1 MTAAHHNFAS
11 ADFDRR
17 LGTPQS
23 WMPLGDLM
31 RALATIEQRYGK
43 QHWRYSRK
51 LGEYNRARNFDAKV
65 KAMAKIEGMTLEEAR
80 ELAVA
85 AEVRKAVKLAVA
97 S

>member
-31 RALATIEQRYGK
+31 RALSAIEQRHGNR
-43 QHWRYSRK
+43 HPRYIRK
-51 LGEYNRARNFDAKV
+51 LGEYNRARNFDATV
-65 KAMAKIEGMTLEEAR
+65 KAMAKIDGMSLEDAR
-80 ELAVA
+80 ELVVA
-85 AEVRKAVKLAVA
+85 AELVKLGRVA
-97 S
+97 